1 MAFSRPAGRSRFTLF
16 VLLLASVTL
25 LTLDARDFGPAQRL
39 EDGVAAVFGP
49 LRGVGD
55 TVFGPVGDA
64 WNGVFDYGDL
74 EAENEALRA
83 QIADFQAERIED
95 EGAAE
100 ELAAL
105 REQLDLRDSLD
116 FESVVA
122 EVVAGSISNFDGF
135 VVEIN
140 RGRNDGLREGMPVL
154 TAGGGL
160 IGRIDEAGRQRSRV
174 QLISDPAMSVG
185 ALVVGTEEVAIVSG
199 GGEDAPLEVSRSVR
213 VSAEVE
219 VGDALVSRGGERSPY
234 PPGLPIG
241 TITEVI
247 TDEGALEKRLLVEPT
262 ERPERLRFVTV
273 IVFTP
278 GDPIPEGAGVEG
290 EPETGGTEATEG
302 TDAEAD
308 DVGEGS
314 DG

>member
-25 LTLDARDFGPAQRL
+25 LTLDARGFGPVQRL
-39 EDGVAAVFGP
+39 EDGVAAVFSP

-55 TVFGPVGDA
+55 SVFGPVGDA
-64 WNGVFDYGDL
+64 WSGVFDYGDL
-74 EAENEALRA
+74 EAENEALRS
-83 QIADFQAERIED
+83 QIADLQAQRIND

-105 REQLDLRDSLD
+105 REQLDLRNSLEFD
-116 FESVVA
+116 SVVA

-140 RGRNDGLREGMPVL
+140 RGRDDGVREGMPVL

-160 IGRIDEAGRQRSRV
+160 IGRVDEAGRQRSRI

-199 GGEDAPLEVSRSVR
+199 GGQDAPLEVGRGSVR
-213 VSAEVE
+213 VAAEVD
-219 VGDALVSRGGERSPY
+219 VGDVLVSAGGERSPY

-241 TITEVI
+241 TVSEVI

-273 IVFTP
+273 VLFDP
-278 GDPIPEGAGVEG
+278 GDVVPSDVTEEDDSGGA
-290 EPETGGTEATEG
+290 A
-302 TDAEAD
+302 AD
-308 DVGEGS
+308 DPTEPDEG
-314 DG
+314 DGG

>member
-1 MAFSRPAGRSRFTLF
+1 MAFSRPPGRSRFTLF

-25 LTLDARDFGPAQRL
+25 LTLDARDFGPVQRL
-39 EDGVAAVFGP
+39 EDGVAAVFSP

-74 EAENEALRA
+74 EAENEALRS
-83 QIADFQAERIED
+83 QIADLQARRIND

-105 REQLDLRDSLD
+105 REQLDLRATLEYD
-116 FESVVA
+116 SVVA

-140 RGRNDGLREGMPVL
+140 RGRADGVREGMPVL

-160 IGRIDEAGRQRSRV
+160 IGRVDEAGRQRSRI
-174 QLISDPAMSVG
+174 QLLSDPAMSVG
-185 ALVVGTEEVAIVSG
+185 AVIVGTEEVAIVSG
-199 GGEDAPLEVSRSVR
+199 GGEDAPLEVGRGSVR
-213 VSAEVE
+213 VGAEVD
-219 VGDALVSRGGERSPY
+219 VGDVLVSAGGERSPY

-241 TITEVI
+241 TVSEVI

-273 IVFTP
+273 VLYDP
-278 GDPIPEGAGVEG
+278 GDVIPGAG
-290 EPETGGTEATEG
+290 
-302 TDAEAD
+302 
-308 DVGEGS
+308 DVGD
-314 DG
+314 DGGAAAGDGDPVDPTGEDG